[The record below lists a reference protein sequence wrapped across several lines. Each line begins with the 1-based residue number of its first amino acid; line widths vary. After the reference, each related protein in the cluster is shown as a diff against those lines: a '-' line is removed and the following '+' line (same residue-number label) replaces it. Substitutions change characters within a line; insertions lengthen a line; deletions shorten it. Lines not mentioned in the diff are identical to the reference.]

1 MIKLSIIIVNH
12 NGSQYLEDCLKSIL
26 ISKAKNYEIII
37 ADNNSKDKSIENLN
51 KKFRSAMSKKLI
63 KTLTLNRNYGP
74 SYARNRGVKVAKGKY
89 LAFLDNDTEVD
100 MNWTKAPLNE
110 FSKNRKTGIIQSKM
124 ILLDK
129 YKNKIDYIGEY
140 IGTNG
145 FLVQKAKSG
154 EIDRGQYD
162 ERTEILAAKSAGM
175 FIRKELFN
183 KIGGFDK
190 DYFMYLEET
199 DLGWRSRLLGYDN
212 IFIPDSIIYHRFGTS
227 TIILG
232 KKRLN
237 FIARFHGTK
246 NYILTLTKN
255 LEFKNLIKILPQHIV
270 LWLGLATYKLIKRQP
285 RESYWIIRGIL
296 WNVVNLPETLNK
308 RKIIQ
313 KKRTISDEEIFRT
326 CMKKEP
332 FSYYLRK
339 ATVKHKF
346 GNAESF

>member
-1 MIKLSIIIVNH
+1 MIKLSIIIVNY
-12 NGSQYLEDCLKSIL
+12 NGSEYLYKCVTSIIKNEITNKEIL
-26 ISKAKNYEIII
+26 IV
-37 ADNNSKDKSIENLN
+37 DNNSKDRSIEKLN
-51 KKFRSAMSKKLI
+51 KEFKQAIVKGIIRIFKLKK
-63 KTLTLNRNYGP
+63 NYGP
-74 SYARNRGVKVAKGKY
+74 AYARNIGAKLAKGNY

-100 MNWTKAPLNE
+100 INWTKTPLDE
-110 FSKNRKTGIIQSKM
+110 FSKNKKTGIVQSKM

-162 ERTEILAAKSAGM
+162 KRTEILAAKSAGM
-175 FIRKELFN
+175 FIRKELFD

-232 KKRLN
+232 EKRMN
-237 FIARFHGTK
+237 FIAKFHGTK

-255 LEFKNLIKILPQHIV
+255 LEFKNLLKIVPQHII
-270 LWLGLATYKLIKRQP
+270 LWIGLATYKLIKGQP

-296 WNVVNLPETLNK
+296 WNIVNLPKTLNK

-313 KKRTISDEEIFRT
+313 KKRMISDKEIFRI

-332 FSYYLRK
+332 FSYYFRK